1 MLYSSIVNKMSDIF
15 KTWWSV
21 FESKSKEVRIDH
33 YTSLSKAQQL
43 ALRQSFLQDG
53 WCELFCQNHV
63 DHLLDYIK
71 NIYNIDLFD
80 MRIKALK
87 YHRVFLVEQHVW
99 KNIEN
104 MILEYE
110 PLFNSDI
117 LFGGL
122 KIQPWGT
129 KNLFLRI
136 SAQQKG
142 R

>member
-1 MLYSSIVNKMSDIF
+1 MSDIF

-33 YTSLSKAQQL
+33 YTSLSKTQQL

-71 NIYNIDLFD
+71 NIYSIDLFD

-87 YHRVFLVEQHVW
+87 YRRVFLVEQHIW
-99 KNIEN
+99 EDIEN

-122 KIQPWGT
+122 KVQPWGIQ
-129 KNLFLRI
+129 KRFLRI
-136 SAQQKG
+136 AAQQKG